1 MVILFT
7 DMEGSTPLTERLGDA
22 GAQELMR
29 AHNARIRECLAR
41 RSGAEIK
48 HTGDGIM
55 ASFSSAAAA
64 IECAVDIQRAFAR
77 DSELDADRLVRVRV
91 GLNAGEPVAEEG
103 DLFGTA
109 VQLAARIAGRARP
122 GQILVSDVVRQLAAG
137 KSFSFGDQGRVAL
150 KGFAERFRLHEVEW
164 NI

>member
-1 MVILFT
+1 MVILLT
-7 DMEGSTPLTERLGDA
+7 DMEGSTALTERLGDA
-22 GAQELMR
+22 GAQKVLS

-55 ASFSSAAAA
+55 ASFPSAAAA
-64 IECAVDIQRAFAR
+64 IECAVDIQSAFALA
-77 DSELDADRLVRVRV
+77 SETDGGTLIRLRV

-109 VQLAARIAGRARP
+109 VQTAARIAGRARP
-122 GQILVSDVVRQLAAG
+122 GQILVSDVVRQLVAG
-137 KSFSFGDQGRVAL
+137 K
-150 KGFAERFRLHEVEW
+150 GFVRGPRTCGAERIR
-164 NI
+164 

>member
-1 MVILFT
+1 
-7 DMEGSTPLTERLGDA
+7 
-22 GAQELMR
+22 
-29 AHNARIRECLAR
+29 
-41 RSGAEIK
+41 
-48 HTGDGIM
+48 M

-77 DSELDADRLVRVRV
+77 ESEMDAGRLIRVRV

-150 KGFAERFRLHEVEW
+150 NGFAERFRLHEVEW